1 MTMKMTERDKKLL
14 ALLGVIGVAALLV
27 FLVIMPLREANRLMK
42 TQIETN
48 QEQITIMEQ
57 KLSEL
62 PAARTG
68 NEERRTKL
76 SELQEDM
83 YPILKSQDIDRLL
96 TERVTMYQLSARKL
110 QIKLPE
116 TAANV
121 TAFGPVK
128 DDGSNPDGKDAVWL
142 AEVSMSV
149 SGSRPQLDGFVDNL
163 EQNMPGIRILDL
175 SWGTERTNGAADGV
189 VNTLSLSLQVI
200 MSTEE

>member
-121 TAFGPVK
+121 TAFGHVK